1 MGLDDFT
8 AEEEKEESQ
17 DENNDDTESEIT
29 EEQAKS
35 TKEFIGVN
43 IRDRAQQG
51 NLDVKVHDDKVSGNL
66 NDVAMLFAVM
76 TMDFNEAEFDALIND
91 DSSDG

>member
-8 AEEEKEESQ
+8 AEEKKEESQ
-17 DENNDDTESEIT
+17 DKNNDDTESEIT

-43 IRDRAQQG
+43 IRDRAQQS
-51 NLDVKVHDDKVSGNL
+51 NLDIEVHDGKVTGNL

-76 TMDFNEAEFDALIND
+76 TMDFTEAQFDELIND
-91 DSSDG
+91 EPSDD